1 MQQLIYMPVINK
13 RKVIIK
19 IVLGYL
25 FVLSLMVGIVF
36 FSLTRLD
43 KIEKT
48 TDDLTNRLAVTRAL
62 SQSIAGK
69 IRLVRFHAER
79 YQRFYKQS
87 DLDQFSEDIID
98 LKRGLGEISQ
108 QVGDNDWLKMINQIQ
123 QEINQYE
130 VQFENIARLTMFQ
143 QSLLSTVFIKQELLI
158 ENQFSAIRINV
169 GIVQAPDIFFSFGNA
184 RNSFQLMRLYQA
196 KYLNGANEKY
206 FVMFKNNYK
215 YAKEAFNNLITAL
228 MKVSDS
234 ARISA
239 NAFKANQEL
248 QVYYETFLKIRSA
261 SIDLKKASR
270 KLDQHELQITWTASD
285 IASEIESE
293 YQSQNKVMQ
302 SLVLRT
308 QFEIVVAVIIS
319 ISLSLGLILVVSRKI
334 TTPIFL
340 EMQKRADELERLAK
354 LDGLTGIANRRLVDE
369 RLTLEWQRLKRAKET
384 LSIIMVDVDM
394 FKAYNDY
401 YGHQKGDE
409 CLFRVAHVIDS
420 CLKRPSDLAG
430 RYGGEEFIVIL
441 PNTNTP
447 GAIEVAENIKKHLF
461 EVNIEHAQ
469 SDVAPHLTL
478 SFGIASC
485 VPCEESSLDKLIL
498 SADKALYK
506 AKRQGRNQISV

>member
-1 MQQLIYMPVINK
+1 MPVINK

-19 IVLGYL
+19 IILGYL
-25 FVLSLMVGIVF
+25 FVLSLMVAIVF

-43 KIEKT
+43 TIEKT

-87 DLDQFSEDIID
+87 DLDQFSEDIIE
-98 LKRGLGEISQ
+98 LKSGLGEISK
-108 QVGDNDWLKMINQIQ
+108 QVGDNDWLTMIKQIQ

-215 YAKEAFNNLITAL
+215 YAKEAFNNLNTAL
-228 MKVSDS
+228 MKVSESD
-234 ARISA
+234 RISA
-239 NAFKANQEL
+239 DAFKANQEL

-270 KLDQHELQITWTASD
+270 KLDQHELQITRTASN

-308 QFEIVVAVIIS
+308 QFEIVVAAIIS

-369 RLTLEWQRLKRAKET
+369 RLTLEWQRLKRAKEN

-394 FKAYNDY
+394 FKAFNDY
-401 YGHQKGDE
+401 YGHQKGDD

-441 PNTNTP
+441 PNTNTS

-461 EVNIEHAQ
+461 EMNIEHAQ
-469 SDVAPHLTL
+469 SDVATHLTL

>member
-1 MQQLIYMPVINK
+1 M
-13 RKVIIK
+13 
-19 IVLGYL
+19 
-25 FVLSLMVGIVF
+25 
-36 FSLTRLD
+36 
-43 KIEKT
+43 
-48 TDDLTNRLAVTRAL
+48 
-62 SQSIAGK
+62 
-69 IRLVRFHAER
+69 
-79 YQRFYKQS
+79 
-87 DLDQFSEDIID
+87 
-98 LKRGLGEISQ
+98 
-108 QVGDNDWLKMINQIQ
+108 
-123 QEINQYE
+123 
-130 VQFENIARLTMFQ
+130 
-143 QSLLSTVFIKQELLI
+143 FIKQELLI

-215 YAKEAFNNLITAL
+215 YAKEAFHNLNTAL
-228 MKVSDS
+228 VKVSDS

-270 KLDQHELQITWTASD
+270 KLDQHELQITRTVSD

-401 YGHQKGDE
+401 YGHQKGDN

-420 CLKRPSDLAG
+420 CLKRPGDLAG

-447 GAIEVAENIKKHLF
+447 GAIEVAEHIKKHL
-461 EVNIEHAQ
+461 
-469 SDVAPHLTL
+469 L
-478 SFGIASC
+478 
-485 VPCEESSLDKLIL
+485 K
-498 SADKALYK
+498 
-506 AKRQGRNQISV
+506 